1 MTPTRGAAA
10 AWRLAKDTI
19 DAFIADELLSRG
31 AAIAYY
37 TIFSIAPV
45 LIIVI
50 AVAGLTFGHEAAQG
64 ALVAQLSDLM
74 GARSADVL
82 QAMIESASNRKAG
95 IWATA
100 LGLATLL
107 LTASGVFGE
116 MQSALNVI
124 WKAAPQRSAV
134 ARVVRSRLTSLGL
147 VLTFGFLLMVSLVVN
162 AGLSAVHAYINSFF
176 PAAHLLL
183 QALTFLISLGLIT
196 LLFAAI
202 YKALPDTTIAWRDV
216 TIGAVVTAL
225 LFTVGKSLIA
235 FYIGSSAV
243 ASSYGAAGAFAVI
256 LVWIYYSAQ
265 IFLLG
270 AAFTHVY
277 ARRYGSRASQQAT
290 SVP

>member
-1 MTPTRGAAA
+1 MIRLPRGLVA
-10 AWRLAKDTI
+10 AWWLARDTI
-19 DAFIADELLSRG
+19 DVFVVNELLSRG

-45 LIIVI
+45 LIIVV
-50 AVAGLTFGHEAAQG
+50 AVAGLTFGQEAAQG
-64 ALVAQLSDLM
+64 ALVEQLSDLM
-74 GARSADVL
+74 GARSAEVL
-82 QAMIESASNRKAG
+82 QAMIESASSRKAG

-100 LGLATLL
+100 VGFATLL

-116 MQSALNVI
+116 MQAALNTI

-134 ARVVRSRLTSLGL
+134 SRIIRGRLTSLGL

-162 AGLSAVHAYINSFF
+162 AGLSAVHNYINSLF
-176 PAAHLLL
+176 PGAHLLL
-183 QALTFLISLGLIT
+183 QALTFLISFGMIT

-216 TIGAVVTAL
+216 TIGAAVTAL
-225 LFTVGKSLIA
+225 LFTVGKSAIA

-270 AAFTHVY
+270 AAFTHAY
-277 ARRYGSRASQQAT
+277 ARRYGSLAVRSPA
-290 SVP
+290 